1 MSVTP
6 EARKAVW
13 DKIQALFY
21 EQVPAMKVGDA
32 YAYDIASPKVKGFAK
47 TPTTGRASGACP
59 SSSAHPP
66 GFIGLGG
73 APRTCRPGHLVEPY
87 IRRRPTVRMW
97 SFVLKRAGA
106 TFVTLVAASVLI
118 FAFIHLVPGDPI
130 YVLLGDTATPEQV
143 DLVRH
148 QLGLDQPIVLQ
159 YLLWAGK
166 ALTGDLGRSIFF
178 QAPVLSV
185 IADGAETSLL
195 LATITMIWVVL
206 IGVPIGMVAAMR
218 QGSWLDQS
226 LSGVAMLM
234 ASVPT
239 FWVGLYLI
247 LIFAAWLGW
256 LPSSGY
262 PSIFEAGGLA
272 NLRYLLLPSLT
283 LAAPNAALIL
293 RLTRASM
300 LDVSREDYV
309 RTARA
314 KGIRPWQVVRRH
326 ILRNALLAVVSAFGF
341 TFAALISEA
350 VVTET
355 VFALPG
361 IGRLVVQSILR
372 RDYPVIQGIILV
384 IVVLYLA
391 INLIVDL
398 SYRMLDPR
406 VELE

>member
-1 MSVTP
+1 
-6 EARKAVW
+6 
-13 DKIQALFY
+13 
-21 EQVPAMKVGDA
+21 
-32 YAYDIASPKVKGFAK
+32 
-47 TPTTGRASGACP
+47 
-59 SSSAHPP
+59 
-66 GFIGLGG
+66 
-73 APRTCRPGHLVEPY
+73 
-87 IRRRPTVRMW
+87 MW
-97 SFVLKRAGA
+97 SFALKRAGA
-106 TFVTLVAASVLI
+106 TAVTLVVASVLV
-118 FAFIHLVPGDPI
+118 FAFIHLIPGDPI
-130 YVLLGDTATPEQV
+130 YVLLGDSATPDQV
-143 DLVRH
+143 DALRA
-148 QLGLDQPIVLQ
+148 QLGLDQSIIVQ
-159 YLLWAGK
+159 YFRWVGDAI
-166 ALTGDLGRSIFF
+166 TGDFGQSIFF

-185 IADGAETSLL
+185 IADGAETSFL
-195 LATITMIWVVL
+195 LAIITMLWVVI

-218 QGSWLDQS
+218 HGSWLDQS
-226 LSGVAMLM
+226 LSGGAMLM

-262 PSIFEAGGLA
+262 PSIFEEGGLS

-293 RLTRASM
+293 RLTRSSM
-300 LDVSREDYV
+300 LEVSREDYV

-384 IVVLYLA
+384 IVVLYLV
-391 INLIVDL
+391 INLIVDI
-398 SYRMLDPR
+398 SYRYLDPR

>member
-1 MSVTP
+1 
-6 EARKAVW
+6 
-13 DKIQALFY
+13 
-21 EQVPAMKVGDA
+21 
-32 YAYDIASPKVKGFAK
+32 
-47 TPTTGRASGACP
+47 
-59 SSSAHPP
+59 
-66 GFIGLGG
+66 
-73 APRTCRPGHLVEPY
+73 
-87 IRRRPTVRMW
+87 MW
-97 SFVLKRAGA
+97 SYALKRAGA
-106 TFVTLVAASVLI
+106 TVVTLIAASVLV

-130 YVLLGDTATPEQV
+130 YVLLGDTATPDQV
-143 DLVRH
+143 DALRGK
-148 QLGLDQPIVLQ
+148 LGLDDPIVVQ
-159 YLLWAGK
+159 YFRWARS
-166 ALTGDLGRSIFF
+166 ALSGDLGRSIFF

-185 IADGAETSLL
+185 IAEGAETSVL
-195 LATITMIWVVL
+195 LASLTMIWVIL

-218 QGSWLDQS
+218 QGTWLDQG
-226 LSGVAMLM
+226 LSGGAMLM

-256 LPSSGY
+256 MPSSGY
-262 PSIFEAGGLA
+262 PSIFESGGLS
-272 NLRYLLLPSLT
+272 NLRYLILPSLT
-283 LAAPNAALIL
+283 LASPNAALIL

-326 ILRNALLAVVSAFGF
+326 ILRNALLTVVSAFGF
-341 TFAALISEA
+341 TFAALLSEA

-361 IGRLVVQSILR
+361 VGRLVVQSILR

-384 IVVLYLA
+384 IVVLYLF

-398 SYRMLDPR
+398 SYRLLDPR
-406 VELE
+406 VELQ

>member
-1 MSVTP
+1 
-6 EARKAVW
+6 
-13 DKIQALFY
+13 
-21 EQVPAMKVGDA
+21 
-32 YAYDIASPKVKGFAK
+32 
-47 TPTTGRASGACP
+47 
-59 SSSAHPP
+59 
-66 GFIGLGG
+66 
-73 APRTCRPGHLVEPY
+73 
-87 IRRRPTVRMW
+87 MW
-97 SFVLKRAGA
+97 SYALTRAGA
-106 TFVTLVAASVLI
+106 TAVTLVAASVVI

-130 YVLLGDTATPEQV
+130 YVLLGDTATPDQV
-143 DLVRH
+143 DALRH
-148 QLGLDQPIVLQ
+148 QLGLDQPIIVQ
-159 YLLWAGK
+159 YLRWAGA
-166 ALTGDLGRSIFF
+166 ALAGDLGRSIFF

-185 IADGAETSLL
+185 IADGAETSIL
-195 LATITMIWVVL
+195 LASITMVWVVL
-206 IGVPIGMVAAMR
+206 IGVPIGMIAAVR
-218 QGSWLDQS
+218 HGTVIDQG

-262 PSIFEAGGLA
+262 PSIFEQGGLA
-272 NLRYLLLPSLT
+272 NLRYLILPSLT

-300 LDVSREDYV
+300 LDVSREDFV

-326 ILRNALLAVVSAFGF
+326 IFRNALLAVVSAFGF
-341 TFAALISEA
+341 TFAALLSEA

-384 IVVLYLA
+384 IVVIYLLV
-391 INLIVDL
+391 NLVVDL
-398 SYRMLDPR
+398 SYRLLDPR
-406 VELE
+406 VELQ